1 MALVK
6 PAQGDLASPRLGDCF
21 TSRPVAATWSRGRPA
36 VIAIVDTAAM
46 PNSQERAIAH
56 VTSLAASEPDLRRGL

>member
-1 MALVK
+1 M
-6 PAQGDLASPRLGDCF
+6 
-21 TSRPVAATWSRGRPA
+21 AATWSHGRPA